1 MSALNVL
8 LRCFKVRIPSVSR
21 IIGGCS
27 TRTSLFCWDFGY
39 IPALQTV
46 RWIALEGSL
55 ACCVWGCCRSLIMD
69 YIDMFIHIVPHILAW
84 WPEPCLVHFGPIFGG
99 VVPWSEN
106 GHRHVDHRDTTY
118 HHIFSPKKMF
128 GGWYSIQYPLL
139 YVILST
145 FRLFNV
151 WHCILYIYTRIYIH
165 TYIYILYWSHHGTSS
180 CCGGCSFYLGKLTQ
194 IWITLKN
201 PLFPGELKLYN
212 WMKKYIICIIYIYWL
227 MVLNIFYFSIY
238 WE

>member
-1 MSALNVL
+1 
-8 LRCFKVRIPSVSR
+8 
-21 IIGGCS
+21 
-27 TRTSLFCWDFGY
+27 
-39 IPALQTV
+39 
-46 RWIALEGSL
+46 
-55 ACCVWGCCRSLIMD
+55 
-69 YIDMFIHIVPHILAW
+69 
-84 WPEPCLVHFGPIFGG
+84 
-99 VVPWSEN
+99 
-106 GHRHVDHRDTTY
+106 
-118 HHIFSPKKMF
+118 MF

-212 WMKKYIICIIYIYWL
+212 WMKKYIICIIYIYIL
-227 MVLNIFYFSIY
+227 VDGSEHFLFFHILGIIILTDYCNIFQRDWNHQPVYIYTVDSILHRSISY
-238 WE
+238 GLDFGVSFRARLNATQDDRRRSWY